1 MAIKVLFDHQTFS
14 LQKFGG
20 ISRYFCELMKNLPK
34 DITYENSG
42 LYSNNIYL
50 QENFKGL
57 YKSFFSGTEFKGKK
71 TAINFPNKIDS
82 VLKCSKGNYDVFH
95 PTYYDPYF
103 LQINKKPF
111 VLTVHD
117 MAHEKFPAFLKN
129 DPAREFKKQLIYKAD
144 HIIAISE
151 YTKKELLYFFDKL
164 NPDNISVIYHGNSL
178 ASNENKVIPSENR
191 YLLFTGGRAEY
202 KNFVTLI
209 NAIRGLLI
217 KYDIILICS
226 GSPFTTSELELFKE
240 KNIANKVIHK
250 YVSDEELFSL
260 YANAIAFIFPSF
272 YEGFGIPILEAFAAS
287 CPVVLSN
294 STCFTEIAGDAAL
307 YFDPHSIDEM
317 TTSIERIVTDSNL
330 REVLIEKGKERLQL
344 FNWSKSAELTAE
356 VYKKIV

>member
-1 MAIKVLFDHQTFS
+1 MGLKVLFDHQTFS

-20 ISRYFCELMKNLPK
+20 ISRYFCELMKNLPQ
-34 DITYENSG
+34 DISFENSG
-42 LYSNNIYL
+42 VYSNNIYL

-57 YKSFFSGTEFKGKK
+57 YKSFFSGIEFKGKK

-82 VLKCSKGNYDVFH
+82 IIQCSKGNYDVFH

-103 LQINKKPF
+103 LKVNKKPF

-117 MAHEKFPAFLKN
+117 MAHEKFPAFLQN

-164 NPDNISVIYHGNSL
+164 NPDTISVIHHGNSL
-178 ASNENKVIPSENR
+178 SSGGKKVVPTLDR

-202 KNFVTLI
+202 KNFFSLI
-209 NAIRGLLI
+209 NAISSILI
-217 KYDIILICS
+217 KYDIKLLCT
-226 GSPFTTSELELFKE
+226 GSPFTIAELELFKE
-240 KNIANKVIHK
+240 KKITEKVIHQ
-250 YVSDEELFSL
+250 YVSDDELFAL
-260 YANAIAFIFPSF
+260 YANATAFIFPSF

-294 STCFTEIAGDAAL
+294 ASCLPEIAGDAAL
-307 YFDPHSIDEM
+307 YFDPQSTDEM
-317 TTSIERIVTDSNL
+317 ANAIERTVTDSNL
-330 REVLIEKGKERLQL
+330 RAALIKKGNERLQL

-356 VYKKIV
+356 VYKKLV